1 MKSVVTVVMFAVL
14 VAACGGSPAAQPE
27 SSPAP
32 TAPSPPPPEPER
44 SNPEPV
50 EIDAGIEV
58 TEQGVLIYGTTNLP
72 DGAVLSYDLNVFGS
86 GCLTDDCR
94 EFEVLTEEQ
103 VSVRDGDSGSG
114 FLTVTSGKFSIGLP
128 EWNALPVCG
137 WQSEAE
143 WETWLDV
150 LFFSDVAWA
159 DLANNDSGQPE
170 DIYELYG
177 RAGERLTAAA
187 PAVEVRG
194 LSGPFVRLEVEC

>member
-1 MKSVVTVVMFAVL
+1 MSALVL
-14 VAACGGSPAAQPE
+14 SACGAEPAAQPE
-27 SSPAP
+27 PTPVPAP
-32 TAPSPPPPEPER
+32 AAPSPPQPEPER
-44 SNPEPV
+44 GNPAPV
-50 EIDAGIEV
+50 EIDADIEV

-72 DGAVLSYDLNVFGS
+72 DGAVLSYDLGVFGS

-94 EFEVLTEEQ
+94 EFEEFTDEQ
-103 VSVRDGDSGSG
+103 IAIRDGGAG
-114 FLTVTSGKFSIGLP
+114 LGYLTVTGGNFSIELP

-143 WETWLDV
+143 WETSLYLV
-150 LFFSDVAWA
+150 FSSDEAMA
-159 DLANNDSGQPE
+159 DLLDDDPGQPE